1 MESRT
6 PLHPAAL
13 SFGLPAMASAVA
25 RINPSL
31 KQLGLVAI
39 GAAHLMVH
47 RYRCHEHH
55 PSGGVFAAPLSSA
68 EHVVAIASAS
78 PMKVGIFILGR
89 EDDWAKAL

>member
-1 MESRT
+1 METRT

-31 KQLGLVAI
+31 KQLGLVDI
-39 GAAHLMVH
+39 GTSHLMVH

-55 PSGGVFAAPLSSA
+55 PNGGVFAAPLSSA
-68 EHVVAIASAS
+68 EAVVASAS
-78 PMKVGIFILGR
+78 TSAMKVGVFIPGGY
-89 EDDWAKAL
+89 DVG